1 MRAATVAETKPNPA
15 PESFTELAEHL
26 LHHLPLP
33 RDAGHTPFLLGI
45 SGLQG
50 CGKSTLADLL
60 VDTAQRHGLH
70 AVTLSLDDVYLDR
83 ATRGQLARTVHPL
96 LATRGV
102 PGTHDLDLLHA
113 TLDGL
118 AAASPQ
124 SPLRLPRFDKGRDE
138 PAAHD
143 RWPSVVRPP
152 SLVVLEGWCLAVP
165 PQPEA
170 ALAAPINTLER
181 LQDPDARWRRHVNA
195 QLASH
200 YTRLWQR
207 IDWLVLLQAP
217 SFDLV
222 QNWRDQQ
229 EAAMRREGAPQA
241 MDTAALQ
248 HFIRHFERLSR
259 HALECLPA
267 RADCIVELDA
277 SRRIRSLHG
286 AGS

>member
-26 LHHLPLP
+26 LQHAPLP

-259 HALECLPA
+259 HALDCLPA
-267 RADCIVELDA
+267 LADCIVELDA

>member
-26 LHHLPLP
+26 LQHAPLP

-217 SFDLV
+217 SFDVV

-241 MDTAALQ
+241 MDAAALQ

-259 HALECLPA
+259 HALDCLPA
-267 RADCIVELDA
+267 LADCIVELDA